1 MPNTLLA
8 GAIEVTRKRP
18 NPERD
23 VIQLR
28 AEPAWIDRVNA
39 EAERLGLSLSAYIRL
54 AVNERLE
61 RAAPEP
67 IGRKGRRQE

>member
-1 MPNTLLA
+1 MPHTLLPRA
-8 GAIEVTRKRP
+8 ADVGRKRP

-28 AEPAWIDRVNA
+28 AEPEWIDRVNA

-54 AVNERLE
+54 AVNERME
-61 RAAPEP
+61 RTAPEP
-67 IGRKGRRQE
+67 GRKKRRGDG